1 MATLT
6 LKSIPDD
13 LYALLKQRAAE
24 HRRSI
29 NSEVLVCLEQ
39 ALRSRRADPEAM
51 LGRVD
56 AVRERLRM
64 PNWTEAALKDAK
76 SSGRP

>member
-13 LYALLKQRAAE
+13 LYARLKQRAAE

-29 NSEVLVCLEQ
+29 NSEVLVCLEH

-51 LGRVD
+51 LQRAD

-64 PNWTEAALKDAK
+64 PIWTEAALKEAK

>member
-39 ALRSRRADPEAM
+39 ALRSRRANPEAM
-51 LGRVD
+51 LGRAD

-64 PNWTEAALKDAK
+64 PNWTDAALKDAK

>member
-13 LYALLKQRAAE
+13 LYTLLKQRAAE

-29 NSEVLVCLEQ
+29 NSEVLVCLERV
-39 ALRSRRADPEAM
+39 LRSKRADPEAM
-51 LGRVD
+51 LERAD

-64 PNWTEAALKDAK
+64 PNWTEQALKDAK
-76 SSGRP
+76 SAGRL

>member
-6 LKSIPDD
+6 LKGIPDD
-13 LYALLKQRAAE
+13 LYTLLKQRAAE

-29 NSEVLVCLEQ
+29 NSEILVCLERI
-39 ALRSRRADPEAM
+39 LRSQPVDPQAALARA
-51 LGRVD
+51 D

-64 PNWTEAALKDAK
+64 PPWTDDDLKDAK
-76 SSGRP
+76 TTGRP

>member
-39 ALRSRRADPEAM
+39 ALRSRRANPEAM